1 MLNKPQIVVL
11 TKNDVTEV
19 RELSEKVTPLFEE
32 LGYPVFSVSAITG
45 DGIKELINTI
55 GSRLDQLRDPDA

>member
-19 RELSEKVTPLFEE
+19 RELAKKVTPLFEE
-32 LGYPVFSVSAITG
+32 LGYPVFSVSAITS
-45 DGIKELINTI
+45 DGIKELVDTI
-55 GSRLDQLRDPDA
+55 GSRLDQLRETDV